1 MTPVAR
7 WAPDHQIA
15 SYRLRYPLGRGG
27 MGEVW
32 AAQRGPGGGRWL
44 AIKLLRNADLDDG
57 TIPMF
62 LDEAR
67 TATVLRHPHIVPTF
81 ESGVERG
88 AMFIAMEL
96 VRGPS
101 LQRLVKRIRKAEL
114 QMPASVLAYLGRTMA
129 AALAYAG
136 SLTVHGRSLGL
147 VHRDVSPHNILVNTR
162 GRAFLSDFGVARS
175 SYQEHRTLGGEVRG
189 KPGYMSPE
197 QVHEEP
203 LDVRSDIFALGIVLW
218 EAATLRRLFKRDT
231 LMHSLM
237 AVANDTPPPVKEL
250 RPDLPEGLA
259 DTIDRCLCK
268 SPAERFQSARE
279 LEAAMGLLERAHRGR
294 DPESELAD
302 LVGQVFDPGF
312 FDPEVQAS
320 EATAPDVSDP
330 DSLSGRSASPAPSP
344 ADRSDALPP
353 TPDEPAPS
361 EVAPVVP
368 EPVQTSVS
376 LRRRPLALWAAR
388 AATVLGLG
396 GGITWALWPPEPVQL
411 GRLDPARTPKPLDA
425 PTSPSS
431 DPATAGSPSGS
442 EPSPT
447 GADNPSP
454 PLPESPAANGD
465 TSAGEPE
472 DRSAPARADRL
483 VRAAR
488 SNDLKAVRRSARH
501 EPIDGRGD
509 GGWTALHFAAQRGH
523 LEVARWLLR
532 QGASVDLR
540 TQDFGRTALMLAA
553 RYGDGPMVH
562 LLLEAG
568 ADVAARDRLG
578 DTALHLAVSDP
589 SRPAL
594 RAVRHLVAAGSDVER
609 TGQQAHTPLVRA
621 VVQGH
626 DEGLDALLDAGA
638 DPNRP
643 AGGRSPLEHAAAR
656 GRTEAV
662 QMLLRRGGRW
672 DAAAVDAARQAGHT
686 KLARELVARRPQRLG
701 SPR

>member
-1 MTPVAR
+1 M
-7 WAPDHQIA
+7 
-15 SYRLRYPLGRGG
+15 
-27 MGEVW
+27 
-32 AAQRGPGGGRWL
+32 

-101 LQRLVKRIRKAEL
+101 LQRLVKRVRKADL
-114 QMPASVLAYLGRTMA
+114 QIPASVLAYLGRTMA

-218 EAATLRRLFKRDT
+218 EAATLQRLFKRDT

-237 AVANDTPPPVKEL
+237 AVANDTPPEVKEL

-259 DTIDRCLCK
+259 ETIDRCLCK
-268 SPAERFQSARE
+268 APAARFQSARE

-302 LVGQVFDPGF
+302 LIGQVFDPGF
-312 FDPEVQAS
+312 FDPEVRAS
-320 EATAPDVSDP
+320 EAAAPDGSDP

-344 ADRSDALPP
+344 ADRSDEPPP

-361 EVAPVVP
+361 EGAPVVP
-368 EPVQTSVS
+368 GPVQTCVS
-376 LRRRPLALWAAR
+376 LRKRPLVLWAAR
-388 AATVLGLG
+388 AAAVLGLG

-411 GRLDPARTPKPLDA
+411 GRLDPARAPKPLDA

-431 DPATAGSPSGS
+431 DPARAPKSLDGPISPSSDPATAGSRSGP
-442 EPSPT
+442 EPIPT
-447 GADNPSP
+447 GAGNPSR

-472 DRSAPARADRL
+472 ARSAPARADRL

-488 SNDLKAVRRSARH
+488 SNDLKAVRRAARN

-523 LEVARWLLR
+523 LEVARWLVR

-589 SRPAL
+589 SRPAQ
-594 RAVRHLVAAGSDVER
+594 RAVRHLVAAGSNVER

-672 DAAAVDAARQAGHT
+672 EAAAVDAARQAGHA